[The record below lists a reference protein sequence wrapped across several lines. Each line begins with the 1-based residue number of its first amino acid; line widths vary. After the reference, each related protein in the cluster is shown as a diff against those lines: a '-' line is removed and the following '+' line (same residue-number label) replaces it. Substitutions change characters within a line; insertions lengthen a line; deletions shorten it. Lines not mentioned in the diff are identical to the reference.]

1 MKEAGPKHK
10 TQKDR
15 KQHSIILTATPMK
28 SVLEDA
34 KEKKDLKEKNKV
46 LKRKITDTENNQNK
60 GKHTKMSKQNE
71 KKIMEKGK
79 KLISHNKKREQLRKL
94 AEENSISIK
103 HRQKIWTR
111 KPYVM
116 TMKITT
122 PTIDLLLIQS
132 MFSLREQ

>member
-1 MKEAGPKHK
+1 M
-10 TQKDR
+10 
-15 KQHSIILTATPMK
+15 
-28 SVLEDA
+28 
-34 KEKKDLKEKNKV
+34 
-46 LKRKITDTENNQNK
+46 LKRKISDTENNQNK

-94 AEENSISIK
+94 AEENSISMK

-116 TMKITT
+116 TMKMTT
-122 PTIDLLLIQS
+122 PTIGLLLIQRRVW
-132 MFSLREQ
+132 FAESLGAMNFGTGVLFARSGRILMQWKRLP